1 MRTDE
6 VTSVNM
12 IAIASGNVLLIA
24 SIFLVK

>member
-12 IAIASGNVLLIA
+12 IATACGNALLIA